1 MDNFHTIDD
10 DFDVDDNIILT
21 NKQYDL
27 ISDGYY
33 NLRQLHSKLNGVVDP
48 KILEPLTNMLTILGD
63 EVIDPHFKSEARNY
77 YEF

>member
-21 NKQYDL
+21 SKQYDL

-48 KILEPLTNMLTILGD
+48 KILEPLTNMLTILGMVL
-63 EVIDPHFKSEARNY
+63 EFIDPHFKVENLLD
-77 YEF
+77 